1 MRSYFAIRKENKMG
15 RLIDAD
21 ALKQDLRKC
30 QIESLIAHTEEKNVF
45 DVINDQPTAYD
56 VEKVLA
62 ELEEYKKQW
71 IDSDYLD
78 GVDEI
83 IDIVKAGGVE
93 WQN

>member
-1 MRSYFAIRKENKMG
+1 MG

>member
-1 MRSYFAIRKENKMG
+1 MG
-15 RLIDAD
+15 RLIEAD
-21 ALKQDLRKC
+21 VFYKRYCEVYEDGVDEGEIDR
-30 QIESLIAHTEEKNVF
+30 IAYMLSTE
-45 DVINDQPTAYD
+45 PTAYD

-71 IDSDYLD
+71 MDSDYLD

-93 WQN
+93 